1 MVGDVQAAKAPQ
13 FMCLR
18 RTDLW
23 IKNYA
28 LDLLGSLSLENC
40 IFLGQF
46 RDLLFEV
53 AGSDGEV
60 FHVSQPFPR
69 NQSMPC

>member
-1 MVGDVQAAKAPQ
+1 
-13 FMCLR
+13 MCLR
-18 RTDLW
+18 RTDLL

-46 RDLLFEV
+46 RELLFEV
-53 AGSDGEV
+53 AGSEGKFLQTFGNSCDEIL
-60 FHVSQPFPR
+60 FIL
-69 NQSMPC
+69 

>member
-18 RTDLW
+18 RTDLL

-46 RDLLFEV
+46 RELLFEV
-53 AGSDGEV
+53 AGSEGKY
-60 FHVSQPFPR
+60 FMF
-69 NQSMPC
+69 